1 MNIIW
6 WTLYIL
12 GALTICI
19 LWTQLMALIGTW
31 LKAYRDSKDPLTLTR
46 KDIQSLVRMEVQAA
60 IANVEISRTTYPGLG
75 KYSFRIAPKDEA
87 LLRDHIH
94 NDFDKEEK

>member
-1 MNIIW
+1 MSIIW

-31 LKAYRDSKDPLTLTR
+31 LKAYRESKDPLKLTR
-46 KDIQSLVRMEVQAA
+46 KDIQSLVRMEIDA
-60 IANVEISRTTYPGLG
+60 YLG
-75 KYSFRIAPKDEA
+75 KE
-87 LLRDHIH
+87 
-94 NDFDKEEK
+94 DK

>member
-19 LWTQLMALIGTW
+19 LWTQLMAIIGTW
-31 LKAYRDSKDPLTLTR
+31 LKAYRDSKNPLTLTR
-46 KDIQSLVRMEVQAA
+46 KDVESLVRMEIQSAL
-60 IANVEISRTTYPGLG
+60 ANIEISRTTYPGLG
-75 KYSFRIAPKDEA
+75 KDSFRITPKAEA
-87 LLRDHIH
+87 LLRDHIR

>member
-31 LKAYRDSKDPLTLTR
+31 LKSYRDSKDSLTLTR
-46 KDIQSLVRMEVQAA
+46 KDIQSLVRMEVDAYL
-60 IANVEISRTTYPGLG
+60 S
-75 KYSFRIAPKDEA
+75 
-87 LLRDHIH
+87 
-94 NDFDKEEK
+94 KEEK

>member
-19 LWTQLMALIGTW
+19 FWTQLMALIGTW

-46 KDIQSLVRMEVQAA
+46 KDIQSLVRMEVDAYLSK
-60 IANVEISRTTYPGLG
+60 E
-75 KYSFRIAPKDEA
+75 
-87 LLRDHIH
+87 
-94 NDFDKEEK
+94 DK

>member
-31 LKAYRDSKDPLTLTR
+31 LKSYRDSKDPLTLTR
-46 KDIQSLVRMEVQAA
+46 KDVESLVRMEVQAA
-60 IANVEISRTTYPGLG
+60 LANMEISRTTYPGLG
-75 KYSFRIAPKDEA
+75 KDSFRITTKDEA
-87 LLRDHIH
+87 LLRDHIF
-94 NDFDKEEK
+94 NDLNKEEK

>member
-1 MNIIW
+1 MSIIW

-31 LKAYRDSKDPLTLTR
+31 LKAYRDSKDPITLTR
-46 KDIQSLVRMEVQAA
+46 KDIQSLVRMEVDAYLSK
-60 IANVEISRTTYPGLG
+60 E
-75 KYSFRIAPKDEA
+75 
-87 LLRDHIH
+87 
-94 NDFDKEEK
+94 DK

>member
-12 GALTICI
+12 GALTIFI
-19 LWTQLMALIGTW
+19 LWTQLMALISTW
-31 LKAYRDSKDPLTLTR
+31 LKNYRDKRGPLALTR
-46 KDIQSLVRMEVQAA
+46 KDVESLVRMEIQSALSN
-60 IANVEISRTTYPGLG
+60 IEISRTTYPGLG
-75 KYSFRIAPKDEA
+75 KDSFRITPKDEA
-87 LLRDHIH
+87 LLRDHIR

>member
-1 MNIIW
+1 MSIIW

-12 GALTICI
+12 GALTSCI

-46 KDIQSLVRMEVQAA
+46 KDIQSLVRMEVQSALS
-60 IANVEISRTTYPGLG
+60 NVEISRTTYPGLD
-75 KYSFRIAPKDEA
+75 KDSFRITPKDEA
-87 LLRDHIH
+87 LLRDHIR
-94 NDFDKEEK
+94 NDFDKEDK

>member
-19 LWTQLMALIGTW
+19 LWTQLMALICIW
-31 LKAYRDSKDPLTLTR
+31 LKAYRDKRGTLVLTR
-46 KDIQSLVRMEVQAA
+46 KDVESLVRMDIQSAL
-60 IANVEISRTTYPGLG
+60 ANIEISRTTYPGLG
-75 KYSFRIAPKDEA
+75 KDSFRITPKYEA
-87 LLRDHIH
+87 LLRDHIR
-94 NDFDKEEK
+94 NDFNKEDK

>member
-1 MNIIW
+1 MSIIW

-31 LKAYRDSKDPLTLTR
+31 LKAYRESKDPLTLTS
-46 KDIQSLVRMEVQAA
+46 KDIQSLVRMEVDAYLSK
-60 IANVEISRTTYPGLG
+60 E
-75 KYSFRIAPKDEA
+75 
-87 LLRDHIH
+87 
-94 NDFDKEEK
+94 DK

>member
-12 GALTICI
+12 GALTIFI
-19 LWTQLMALIGTW
+19 IWTQLMALIGTW
-31 LKAYRDSKDPLTLTR
+31 LKAYRDSKNPLTLTR
-46 KDIQSLVRMEVQAA
+46 KDVESIVRMEVQAA
-60 IANVEISRTTYPGLG
+60 LENVEISRTTYPGLG
-75 KYSFRIAPKDEA
+75 KDSFRITPKDEA
-87 LLRDHIH
+87 PLRNHIR

>member
-31 LKAYRDSKDPLTLTR
+31 LKVYRDKREPLPLTR
-46 KDIQSLVRMEVQAA
+46 KDVESLVRMEIDAYL
-60 IANVEISRTTYPGLG
+60 S
-75 KYSFRIAPKDEA
+75 
-87 LLRDHIH
+87 
-94 NDFDKEEK
+94 KEEK

>member
-31 LKAYRDSKDPLTLTR
+31 LKAYRDSKDPIALTR
-46 KDIQSLVRMEVQAA
+46 KDIQSLVRMEVDAYLSK
-60 IANVEISRTTYPGLG
+60 E
-75 KYSFRIAPKDEA
+75 
-87 LLRDHIH
+87 
-94 NDFDKEEK
+94 DK

>member
-12 GALTICI
+12 GALTICV

-31 LKAYRDSKDPLTLTR
+31 LKAYRESKDPLTLTR
-46 KDIQSLVRMEVQAA
+46 KDIQSLVRMEVDAYLSK
-60 IANVEISRTTYPGLG
+60 E
-75 KYSFRIAPKDEA
+75 
-87 LLRDHIH
+87 
-94 NDFDKEEK
+94 DK

>member
-31 LKAYRDSKDPLTLTR
+31 LKSYRDSKDPLTLTR
-46 KDIQSLVRMEVQAA
+46 KDVESLVGMEVQAA
-60 IANVEISRTTYPGLG
+60 LANVEIYRTTYPGLG
-75 KYSFRIAPKDEA
+75 KDSFRITPKDEA
-87 LLRDHIH
+87 LLRDHIR

>member
-1 MNIIW
+1 MSIIW

-31 LKAYRDSKDPLTLTR
+31 LKSYRDSKDPLTLTR
-46 KDIQSLVRMEVQAA
+46 KNIQSLVRMEVQAA
-60 IANVEISRTTYPGLG
+60 LANVEISRTTYPGLG
-75 KYSFRIAPKDEA
+75 KDSFRITPKDET
-87 LLRDHIH
+87 LLRDHIR

>member
-1 MNIIW
+1 MSIIW

-31 LKAYRDSKDPLTLTR
+31 LKVYRDSKDPLALTR
-46 KDIQSLVRMEVQAA
+46 KDIQSLVRMEIDA
-60 IANVEISRTTYPGLG
+60 YL
-75 KYSFRIAPKDEA
+75 
-87 LLRDHIH
+87 
-94 NDFDKEEK
+94 DKEDK

>member
-31 LKAYRDSKDPLTLTR
+31 LKVYRDKREPLSLTR
-46 KDIQSLVRMEVQAA
+46 KDVQSLVRMEVDA
-60 IANVEISRTTYPGLG
+60 YLG
-75 KYSFRIAPKDEA
+75 
-87 LLRDHIH
+87 
-94 NDFDKEEK
+94 KEEK